1 MLMGVARLP
10 QVLTALQS
18 EDATSARNGPA
29 YPSNTP
35 IALIERASMP
45 DQRVIY
51 STLRDIAAALDSVGE
66 QRPPGM
72 LVIGWSIISLFGKG
86 DMTILDNDA
95 SASDE
100 ARLHSLLDESKW
112 KISEGIDDGWNILL

>member
-1 MLMGVARLP
+1 
-10 QVLTALQS
+10 
-18 EDATSARNGPA
+18 
-29 YPSNTP
+29 
-35 IALIERASMP
+35 MP

-112 KISEGIDDGWNILL
+112 KISEGIDDGWNVLL